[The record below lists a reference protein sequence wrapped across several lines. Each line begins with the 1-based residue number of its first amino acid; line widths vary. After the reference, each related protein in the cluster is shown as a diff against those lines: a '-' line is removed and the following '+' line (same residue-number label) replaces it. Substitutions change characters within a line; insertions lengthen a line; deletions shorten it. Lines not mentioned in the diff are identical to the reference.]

1 MSTPGW
7 KLLSVVAL
15 GSAALTAVVVTVAMR
30 PADQAASGSA
40 VRDYLLAHPEVI
52 PEAMEKLKQKDSARL
67 VDQNRKAI
75 ETPFA
80 GAWAGAKD
88 GDVTL
93 VQFYDY
99 ACGYC
104 RASLPDIKRLLA
116 EDPKIRIVYR
126 ELPILSAESEDAA
139 RVSLAAAEQGR
150 FTQFHEAMWDAGRP
164 AADTIASA
172 EAKAGLNPA
181 TTATTAKSQAVEQE
195 LVKNIGLM
203 RTLGIAGTP
212 AWVVG
217 DQMLS
222 GAVGYDALKK
232 AVAEARAAKS

>member
-1 MSTPGW
+1 MNTPGW

-30 PADQAASGSA
+30 PADEAASGSA

-52 PEAMEKLKQKDSARL
+52 PEAMEKLKQKDAAHL

-150 FTQFHEAMWDAGRP
+150 FTQFHEAMWAAGRP
-164 AADTIASA
+164 AAETIASA

-181 TTATTAKSQAVEQE
+181 STATTAKSQAVEQE

-212 AWVVG
+212 AWIVG

-232 AVAEARAAKS
+232 AIAEARAAKG

>member
-1 MSTPGW
+1 MSEGPGW
-7 KLLSVVAL
+7 KLLSAVAL
-15 GSAALTAVVVTVAMR
+15 GSAALTAIVVTAAMR
-30 PADQAASGSA
+30 PGDIVGGGSG

-52 PEAMEKLKQKDSARL
+52 PEAMEKLKERDTAKL
-67 VDQNRKAI
+67 VAQNRKAI
-75 ETPFA
+75 ETPFG

-88 GDVTL
+88 GDVVL

-116 EDPKIRIVYR
+116 EDPKLKIVYR
-126 ELPILSAESEDAA
+126 ELPILSPESEDAA

-150 FTQFHEAMWDAGRP
+150 FTQFHEAMWAAGRP
-164 AADTIASA
+164 AAETIGSA
-172 EAKAGLNPA
+172 EAKAGLDGA
-181 TTATTAKSQAVEQE
+181 RTAATAKSPPVEQE

-203 RTLGIAGTP
+203 RTLGIGGTP

-217 DQMLS
+217 DRMLS

-232 AVAEARAAKS
+232 AVDEARAGA